1 MGTLM
6 PWRLLPAR
14 EFRAM
19 PWRNGGGTTWEI
31 ARGRLD
37 GVADGEAEGG
47 DWHWRFSLAEIAAD
61 GPFSVFPHIDRW
73 LVVVAGEGIALT
85 VEGAAPRRLHRG
97 DDIQFPGE
105 ADIGCVLLA
114 GPTRD
119 LNLMVDRR
127 VARLVPGGD
136 ERRIAAVEDGVT
148 LLYALE
154 EVGLEIETEVGTKVG
169 AGRMVIAAGDAL
181 MGGGVGAVIAQGRAL
196 WARVERLAAR

>member
-1 MGTLM
+1 VSG
-6 PWRLLPAR
+6 WRRIPAGA
-14 EFRAM
+14 FRPM

-37 GVADGEAEGG
+37 DGPDG
-47 DWHWRFSLAEIAAD
+47 DWHWRFSMAEIAAD

-73 LVVVAGEGIALT
+73 LAVVAGEGIALT
-85 VEGAAPRRLHRG
+85 IDQAPPRLLHCG

-105 ADIGCVLLA
+105 AGIGCALIA

-127 VARLVPGGD
+127 VARLVPGGG
-136 ERRIAAVEDGVT
+136 ERRIAAAEGAIV

-154 EVGLEIETEVGTKVG
+154 EVGLETETEDA
-169 AGRMVIAAGDAL
+169 AGRRVIAAGDAL
-181 MGGGVGAVIAQGRAL
+181 IGAGVGAVIAQGRAL
-196 WARVERLAAR
+196 WARVERLAPLGARVERLAPR